1 MSSARSEA
9 AENDRWPVESS
20 LELIIS
26 GSIIVGDDCRPEKK
40 VVGVC
45 RAPELY

>member
-1 MSSARSEA
+1 MSPARSEA

-20 LELIIS
+20 LELIIG
-26 GSIIVGDDCRPEKK
+26 GSIVVGDDSQPE